1 MEEFVDPQATS
12 NNNEGPGYYYMSDEE
27 DRDGQPAMAI
37 MSAATMKQILDIPRE
52 SKPRAPKKL
61 KHTWKNDGEYEL
73 IRPGV
78 VLKAH
83 PDEYGEQLQERT
95 MAIFKNKDPSVTLCG
110 DPDRPLWRGVFVMA
124 PEFGYGEDE
133 YYNPKQ
139 SHYKIMY
146 RPHAKGG
153 LPKDNLVEPPK
164 KTDGE
169 NDEEAEAAAPADNLV
184 HLRTGVKLPYWVDAY
199 YRLKQSET
207 RSRQLDRKRKDE
219 TGTAGTGKKKKGV
232 GGASSKKRERVGDP
246 VVAIDN
252 VYIFSLSPAAEEHE
266 EGDKKGTVT
275 FTSCMLKS
283 NPSERLNTELSDIFA
298 VLDGGKDAQLRPII
312 PLSTAASGSKS
323 ASKKKKKVV
332 TFDPAVLVPATVPV
346 APATPSVV
354 VAAAVPLQSSGTPQ
368 VDLMYLKRRRG
379 EYNAHQIAQYDAG
392 NRTGTYQLMMSAGL
406 DPDDVLIDF
415 CKFLC
420 AK

>member
-1 MEEFVDPQATS
+1 MEDFVDPQAG
-12 NNNEGPGYYYMSDEE
+12 NNQGPGYYYMSDEE
-27 DRDGQPAMAI
+27 DRDGPPAMAV
-37 MSAATMKQILDIPRE
+37 MSAAAMKRIIDQPKE
-52 SKPRAPKKL
+52 TKPRAPKKL

-73 IRPGV
+73 VRPGV

-95 MAIFKNKDPSVTLCG
+95 MAIFKNKDPAVTLCG

-146 RPHAKGG
+146 RAHAKGG
-153 LPKDNLVEPPK
+153 LPNDNLVENKDPVQA
-164 KTDGE
+164 
-169 NDEEAEAAAPADNLV
+169 DEDAPSPPADNLV

-219 TGTAGTGKKKKGV
+219 TTKAGAGKKKKGA

-246 VVAIDN
+246 VVPVDN

-283 NPSERLNTELSDIFA
+283 NPSERLNAELSDIFA

-312 PLSTAASGSKS
+312 PLSAATSGAKS

-332 TFDPAVLVPATVPV
+332 TFDPAIPV
-346 APATPSVV
+346 VAAAIPHPPVVV
-354 VAAAVPLQSSGTPQ
+354 VAAVPPPPPLTQPSTAPQ

-392 NRTGTYQLMMSAGL
+392 NRIGTYQLMMSAGL